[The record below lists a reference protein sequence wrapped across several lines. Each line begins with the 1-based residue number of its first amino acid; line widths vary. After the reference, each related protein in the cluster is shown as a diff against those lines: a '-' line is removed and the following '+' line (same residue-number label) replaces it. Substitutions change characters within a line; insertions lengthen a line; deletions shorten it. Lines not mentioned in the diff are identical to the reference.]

1 MYIKFDKH
9 ELYKQ
14 DSKPMKPM
22 AVLKRFCFGDA
33 I

>member
-1 MYIKFDKH
+1 MYILFDKH

-14 DSKPMKPM
+14 DSKPMKLM
-22 AVLKRFCFGDA
+22 AVLKCFSFGDP